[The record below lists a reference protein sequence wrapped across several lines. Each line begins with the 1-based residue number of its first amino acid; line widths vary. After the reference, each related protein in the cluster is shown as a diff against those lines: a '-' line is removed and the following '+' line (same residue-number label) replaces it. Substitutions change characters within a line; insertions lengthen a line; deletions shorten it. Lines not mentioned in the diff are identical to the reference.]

1 MTRTYADQFR
11 EEYEAACTTAKNNGG
26 SAEVSAVIYVDGERL
41 TLRRNHTSSDLDQ
54 ICDKLNSEIS
64 KKTCEPCIIDIGTIY
79 IGRDIF
85 SQWKVD
91 DNFYFPINSYSTLDP
106 EYEWANEIVFYGE
119 LGGTI
124 VYLDEN
130 GDAVFECLDSD

>member
-54 ICDKLNSEIS
+54 ICDKLNSEITKS
-64 KKTCEPCIIDIGTIY
+64 TWEQCIIDSGAIY
-79 IGRDIF
+79 INRGIF
-85 SQWKVD
+85 SQWEEDHDSAWGDRTVGWNNNIWD
-91 DNFYFPINSYSTLDP
+91 LRYP
-106 EYEWANEIVFYGE
+106 ED
-119 LGGTI
+119 L
-124 VYLDEN
+124 
-130 GDAVFECLDSD
+130 